1 MSDFK
6 TRLLEERDQLKEKV
20 TKLDIFIDSD
30 TFETISELQQDLL
43 MDQLYHMSEYLT
55 ILDERVDD
63 LDNN

>member
-6 TRLLEERDQLKEKV
+6 TRLLEERGQLQEKV
-20 TKLDIFIDSD
+20 TKLDTFIDSD
-30 TFETISELQQDLL
+30 TFGTISELQQELL

-55 ILDERVDD
+55 ILDERIED